1 MKWIQ
6 EFVDDASHLPEIW
19 QEVEIWHDRH
29 FTSYDLEVGE
39 LLSQG
44 SKSLR
49 KTQPAGQLDVS
60 SLVGSL
66 QLMAGLLSSSNQHMP
81 VLRSRSPSGKLSP
94 SSRMRLHSACSQ
106 MHKTPLLPW
115 EMCQFFFWMWH
126 FLCNAWLQCSAHSRL
141 RFRAKSSSRASMLSV
156 EKLGEIDEVHEFL
169 VSVMVAM
176 GKPTSAELEL
186 SLQFSRKRYPTNR
199 EMENHGLKSS
209 LNFGIC
215 EFPGGFFSVRFLQF
229 SQLSQP
235 VSLHRIESSSGFV
248 ASSMPLRWEHGGTR
262 GERIN

>member
-94 SSRMRLHSACSQ
+94 SSRMRLHSACCQ
-106 MHKTPLLPW
+106 MHTAATSLR
-115 EMCQFFFWMWH
+115 MFQFFSGCGMSVAM
-126 FLCNAWLQCSAHSRL
+126 LGCNA
-141 RFRAKSSSRASMLSV
+141 
-156 EKLGEIDEVHEFL
+156 
-169 VSVMVAM
+169 
-176 GKPTSAELEL
+176 
-186 SLQFSRKRYPTNR
+186 
-199 EMENHGLKSS
+199 
-209 LNFGIC
+209 
-215 EFPGGFFSVRFLQF
+215 
-229 SQLSQP
+229 QLTLDFDSGQ
-235 VSLHRIESSSGFV
+235 SLHHVQVCS
-248 ASSMPLRWEHGGTR
+248 L
-262 GERIN
+262 